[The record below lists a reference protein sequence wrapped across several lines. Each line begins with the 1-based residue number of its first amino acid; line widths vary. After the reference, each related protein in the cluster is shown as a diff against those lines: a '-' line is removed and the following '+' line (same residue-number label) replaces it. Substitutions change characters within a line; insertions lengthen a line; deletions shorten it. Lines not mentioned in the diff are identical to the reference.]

1 MSKYYNKITVTGDGI
16 RHDSQKEA
24 NRWEELKLLQRA
36 GKIKNLQRQ
45 VKFELTPK
53 LADFRASYYIADFV
67 YEDLA
72 SGKTVVED
80 CKGMRTDVYKLKKKM
95 LFWRY
100 GIRILET

>member
-1 MSKYYNKITVTGDGI
+1 MSKYHNRKTVTRDGI

-24 NRWEELKLLQRA
+24 IRWEELKLLQRA
-36 GKIKNLQRQ
+36 GKIKDLRRQ
-45 VKFELTPK
+45 VKFELIPK
-53 LADFRASYYIADFV
+53 IADQRASYYIADFV

-72 SGKTVVED
+72 TGKTVVED